1 MPPLPKV
8 LHSVAEWR
16 AYKAEFFGQKAE
28 PAQLDGKGSV
38 CDCYPAA
45 KTKGA
50 VPLGVVP
57 TMGALHTGHASL
69 FAAAR
74 RDCEL
79 VLATLFVNPTQ
90 FDDPNDLARYPRTLD
105 ADLALMAAH
114 GVDAVLLP
122 PVGELYP
129 PATGTHYTVQEDA
142 FSRTLCGAH
151 RPGHFTGVLTVVMKL
166 LQIAGA
172 DRAYFGEKDW
182 QQLQLIRGMA
192 AAFFLETEIIGC
204 PTIREADGL
213 ALSSRNRHL
222 TPAERALAP
231 QFYKTL
237 CTAPDAPTA
246 AAQLTA
252 LGFAVDYVED
262 LNDAPTSASPKNGS
276 ATRRLAAVRLGNTRL
291 IDNVP
296 L

>member
-1 MPPLPKV
+1 MPPPLPKV
-8 LHSVAEWR
+8 FHTVAEWR
-16 AYKAEFFGQKAE
+16 AYRAEFLAST
-28 PAQLDGKGSV
+28 PNALI
-38 CDCYPAA
+38 A
-45 KTKGA
+45 T
-50 VPLGVVP
+50 VP
-57 TMGALHTGHASL
+57 TMGALHAGHGSL
-69 FAAAR
+69 LAAAR
-74 RDCEL
+74 RDCGL

-90 FDDPNDLARYPRTLD
+90 FDDPGDLVRYPRTLD
-105 ADLALMAAH
+105 TDLALMADH
-114 GVDAVLLP
+114 GVDAVFIP
-122 PVGELYP
+122 SVEELYP
-129 PATGTHYTVQEDA
+129 PGTGTRYTIQEDT

-166 LQIAGA
+166 LQIARA
-172 DRAYFGEKDW
+172 TRAYFGEKDW

-222 TPAERALAP
+222 SPAERALAP
-231 QFYKTL
+231 KLYETL
-237 CTAPDAPTA
+237 LNAPDAQSA
-246 AAQLTA
+246 AAQLHA

-262 LNDAPTSASPKNGS
+262 LNEHA
-276 ATRRLAAVRLGNTRL
+276 RRLAAVRLGNTRL